1 MLMLAL
7 PKLALAATL
16 ASVQVPVPYNN
27 PTYGFALD
35 LPARQV
41 LCADD
46 PPAPNRGFFFL
57 LDTPEVCPFAMSG
70 ETPYISVAA
79 SYNALEDKTLK
90 EVMDR
95 YCDPKSVRATA
106 SSDLRFAA
114 LPSASCRYKDRR
126 GFIHVTVFAFHKAR
140 RDPALGRN
148 PADWIALEAFL
159 TTTPKRLKQ
168 DLATFRTVLGA
179 MKFSP
184 AP

>member
-1 MLMLAL
+1 MVTLAL
-7 PKLALAATL
+7 PKLALAVVL
-16 ASVQVPVPYNN
+16 ASVQVPVPYSN

-35 LPARQV
+35 LPARHV

-46 PPAPNRGFFFL
+46 PPAPNHGFFFL

-95 YCDPKSVRATA
+95 YCDPRAAREPA
-106 SSDLRFAA
+106 SRDLRFPGQA
-114 LPSASCRYKDRR
+114 SASCRYKDRR

-140 RDPALGRN
+140 QDPALGRN
-148 PADWIALEAFL
+148 PADWIAFEALL

-168 DLATFRTVLGA
+168 DLAAFRAVLGA
-179 MKFSP
+179 IRFSP